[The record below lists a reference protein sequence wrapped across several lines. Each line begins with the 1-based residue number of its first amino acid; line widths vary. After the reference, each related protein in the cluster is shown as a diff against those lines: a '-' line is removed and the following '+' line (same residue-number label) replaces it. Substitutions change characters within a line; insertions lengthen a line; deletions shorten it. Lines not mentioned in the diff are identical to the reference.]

1 MAMQNRLQARVHRT
15 FDGRKAAMASRER
28 GPDSASLAQG
38 PRVWSA
44 EGNPVLRTSPK
55 PLRVLVIDNDMRAA
69 DFLEGLLHAGG
80 FFQTRVA
87 YTAHAALAIAA
98 DFRPEAV
105 LVELDMRDI
114 GSYQLAQTL
123 RERAQ
128 LQRVRLIAVTE
139 SRTHGGRDIARD
151 AGFERYLLKPVTAA
165 GLSACLS
172 EDANAGR

>member
-1 MAMQNRLQARVHRT
+1 MQNRLQARVHRT
-15 FDGRKAAMASRER
+15 FDGRKAAMASRDR
-28 GPDSASLAQG
+28 GPSGPVSLAED

-44 EGNPVLRTSPK
+44 EATLALRTSPQ

-69 DFLEGLLHAGG
+69 DFLEVLLHAAG
-80 FFQTRVA
+80 FLQTRVA

-105 LVELDMRDI
+105 LVELDMRDL

-139 SRTHGGRDIARD
+139 SRAHRGRDIARD
-151 AGFERYLLKPVTAA
+151 AGFERYLLKPVTAI
-165 GLSACLS
+165 GLAACLS
-172 EDANAGR
+172 EDAHA